1 MESTTAMHEW
11 LAVWHEAAT
20 VVLQHD
26 LFPLFLTLGAYAVAT
41 WLYRL
46 AGQSPFVHPLVL
58 SVAMVIVALKG
69 LGMSYA
75 HYFEAT
81 KFLHWLL
88 GLSIVSLAI
97 PLYAE
102 LQHVGA
108 RWCSTI
114 VAIVVGSVVS
124 VVTAMLMAHWLG
136 GSAELVLA
144 LSTKSVTTAL
154 ATVLAHQVGA
164 NVALAAAI
172 VLVTG
177 LLGAA
182 LGPWLF
188 RRLLPDDDAGLGT
201 ALGTCAHAIGTS
213 RALQVGE
220 TCAAFSALAMGVN
233 GLLTA
238 LLLPMLLAWWRG

>member
-1 MESTTAMHEW
+1 MSELMALWHQASS
-11 LAVWHEAAT
+11 AVLTH
-20 VVLQHD
+20 Q
-26 LFPLFLTLGAYAVAT
+26 LFPLFLTLSAYAVAT
-41 WLYRL
+41 WLYRK

-81 KFLHWLL
+81 KFLHWML

-97 PLYAE
+97 PLYTE

-108 RWCSTI
+108 RWRSTLA
-114 VAIVVGSVVS
+114 AILVGGVVS
-124 VVTAMLMAHWLG
+124 VVTAMLVAHWLG
-136 GSAELVLA
+136 GNRELVLA

-154 ATVLAHQVGA
+154 ATVLAHEVGA
-164 NVALAAAI
+164 NVALAATI

-177 LLGAA
+177 LLGAVV
-182 LGPWLF
+182 GPWIF
-188 RRLLPDDDAGLGT
+188 HRLLPGDDAGLGT

-213 RALQVGE
+213 RALQIGE
-220 TCAAFSALAMGVN
+220 TCGAFSALAMALN

-238 LLLPMLLAWWRG
+238 LLLPILLAWWGG

>member
-1 MESTTAMHEW
+1 MFELSSLW
-11 LAVWHEAAT
+11 QQAASA
-20 VVLQHD
+20 VLQHQ
-26 LFPLFLTLGAYAVAT
+26 LFPLFLTLSAYAVAT
-41 WLYRL
+41 WLYRQ

-69 LGMSYA
+69 LGISYA
-75 HYFEAT
+75 HYFEST

-97 PLYAE
+97 PLYTE

-108 RWCSTI
+108 RWRSTLA
-114 VAIVVGSVVS
+114 AIAVGGVVS

-136 GSAELVLA
+136 GSRELVLA

-154 ATVLAHQVGA
+154 ATVLAHEVGA
-164 NVALAAAI
+164 NVALAATI

-177 LLGAA
+177 L
-182 LGPWLF
+182 
-188 RRLLPDDDAGLGT
+188 
-201 ALGTCAHAIGTS
+201 LGTCAHAIGTS
-213 RALQVGE
+213 RALQIGE
-220 TCAAFSALAMGVN
+220 TCGAFSALAMGLN

-238 LLLPMLLAWWRG
+238 LLLPLLMAWWGG